1 MQDGCCPLLAIDT
14 LSIAPF
20 RLFFY
25 LITAA
30 FLFACLCFC
39 QTLSLSVKYNC
50 RRRRTVLMSP
60 IATRPTHKINNYFV
74 HLITPL
80 CLSLHLSLLI
90 CSSCPL
96 SRSEVGIIHGAD
108 SHPKIQQ
115 KIEVNDSVWN
125 AHMLMKPNR
134 DFATQPIFIF
144 PKWRNPNRQTVKPNH
159 YWFHYHRLVSDGQP
173 LCGFKLF
180 Y

>member
-115 KIEVNDSVWN
+115 KIEIKKLEN
-125 AHMLMKPNR
+125 NR
-134 DFATQPIFIF
+134 NEKDAFSRLDKNGIKQKT
-144 PKWRNPNRQTVKPNH
+144 KKRH
-159 YWFHYHRLVSDGQP
+159 YDDDLRGHLIKKIKKTKR
-173 LCGFKLF
+173 KL
-180 Y
+180 

>member
-74 HLITPL
+74 HFNHSS
-80 CLSLHLSLLI
+80 LSLSPSLTAYLFFLPSLSLWSRYYSRRRLTPKNTAKNR
-90 CSSCPL
+90 SQWL
-96 SRSEVGIIHGAD
+96 SLKCTHAYETESRFCHSTNIHI
-108 SHPKIQQ
+108 PR
-115 KIEVNDSVWN
+115 V
-125 AHMLMKPNR
+125 
-134 DFATQPIFIF
+134 T
-144 PKWRNPNRQTVKPNH
+144 
-159 YWFHYHRLVSDGQP
+159 
-173 LCGFKLF
+173 
-180 Y
+180 